1 MKIVRYESLVN
12 NAIIHQLLPPY
23 LAFHDNLRYPPRA
36 TISAKVTKSP
46 EHEAPTGQLSKQ
58 RSKKGKKKKTK
69 KITFKNLSKMFGK
82 KRKAKHP
89 SFPNTYV

>member
-1 MKIVRYESLVN
+1 MLKIVRYESLVN

-58 RSKKGKKKKTK
+58 RSKKGKKKKNQK
-69 KITFKNLSKMFGK
+69 NNIQKFK
-82 KRKAKHP
+82 
-89 SFPNTYV
+89 